1 MTSRADDGGGGC
13 IDAAAFE
20 VCDGRGCNGTGY
32 GQSLH
37 DKIMKMMAMMLAVL
51 KVMQMLGCCCCS
63 K

>member
-1 MTSRADDGGGGC
+1 MVAVVVSMPLPLRFATVEVVMALDTDSRWD
-13 IDAAAFE
+13 
-20 VCDGRGCNGTGY
+20 
-32 GQSLH
+32 H

>member
-1 MTSRADDGGGGC
+1 MVAVVVSMPLPLRFAMV
-13 IDAAAFE
+13 E
-20 VCDGRGCNGTGY
+20 VVMALDTD
-32 GQSLH
+32 SHWDH